1 MELGMHQNTSMR
13 LEQKLAPQMIQ
24 SINLLQANT
33 LELEQ
38 MIQQEVLINPLLEIA
53 DDRDDEE
60 PADEF
65 DQPEDSS
72 EEAGDGEEHVDPA
85 DRALDIDVEVADE
98 RVASDTDWEKLL
110 KDSSEHAPRDGED
123 LSKSNGEET
132 WERSQTY
139 TTTLEDHLLN
149 QLHDR
154 KLDRGIDLLVRW
166 MIDLL
171 DDDGYLRAS
180 NVSEPGQLDKAIQ
193 EFLVNEK
200 LSAESVD
207 KIRVAILE
215 IESVLRGDLELE
227 ASSIVVREALHV
239 LQSMEPAGIGA
250 RNLRECLLLQAWR
263 RDGISELAI
272 QIIDKHFDLF
282 TELEYAD
289 IGKSLSI
296 TPDQVKHIILN
307 EIAHLQLKPG
317 LLASGDTAPTKIP
330 DLMVVE
336 NEKSDFEVRLNDGT
350 LPRLRISQMYRDML
364 TDPHVS
370 SKDRKY
376 IRDKMKSA
384 DLLIRSI
391 GQRRVTMLRVM
402 NAIVGRQKNFFRKGP
417 GNLKPMI
424 LQDIA
429 EEIGMHIST
438 VNRVT
443 NGKYV
448 QTDYGV
454 MELKEFFTAGV
465 EQEDGSEVSSS
476 SAKEAIKKLLA
487 EEPKEKPYSDD
498 QIVKFLEERGGLKL
512 ARRTVTKYRE
522 AMGILPSRI
531 RKKL

>member
-13 LEQKLAPQMIQ
+13 MEQKLAPQMIQ

-53 DDRDDEE
+53 DDRDDTDDFE
-60 PADEF
+60 A
-65 DQPEDSS
+65 PEDAGP
-72 EEAGDGEEHVDPA
+72 EADAEDGEERVDPA
-85 DRALDIDVEVADE
+85 DRAMDIDADVVDE
-98 RVASDTDWEKLL
+98 RVSSDTDWDKLI
-110 KDSSEHAPRDGED
+110 KDSVEHAPRDGED
-123 LSKSNGEET
+123 LSKSTDDET
-132 WERSQTY
+132 WERVQTY
-139 TTTLEDHLLN
+139 THTLEDHLLD

-154 KLDRGIDLLVRW
+154 KLDRGIELLVRW
-166 MIDLL
+166 LIDLL
-171 DDDGYLRAS
+171 DDDGYLRAIAAP
-180 NVSEPGQLDKAIQ
+180 EQGQLDKAIR
-193 EFLVNEK
+193 EFLTNEGLSEDSIAK
-200 LSAESVD
+200 LHES
-207 KIRVAILE
+207 ILE
-215 IESVLRGDLELE
+215 IEDVLGGRKELE
-227 ASSIVVREALHV
+227 SASLVVRESIHV

-263 RDGISELAI
+263 RDDISDLGIAI
-272 QIIDKHFDLF
+272 LDKYFDLF

-289 IGKSLSI
+289 IGKQLSI
-296 TPDQVKHIILN
+296 PPEQVKHIILN

-317 LLASGDTAPTKIP
+317 LLASGDTAPTKVP

-336 NEKSDFEVRLNDGT
+336 NEHGEHEVRLNDGT

-364 TDPHVS
+364 TDPSVS

-376 IRDKMKSA
+376 IREKMKSA

-402 NAIVGRQKNFFRKGP
+402 NAIVVRQRNFFRKGP

-465 EQEDGSEVSSS
+465 EQDDGSEVSSS

-498 QIVKFLEERGGLKL
+498 QIVKLLEERGGLKL

>member
-1 MELGMHQNTSMR
+1 MHQHTSMR
-13 LEQKLAPQMIQ
+13 LEQRLAPQMIQ

-33 LELEQ
+33 LELEL
-38 MIQQEVLINPLLEIA
+38 MIQQEVLMNPLLELADERDDA
-53 DDRDDEE
+53 DDYEQSE
-60 PADEF
+60 TSSAEG
-65 DQPEDSS
+65 EDG
-72 EEAGDGEEHVDPA
+72 EVVDGEERVDPA
-85 DRALDIDVEVADE
+85 DRAMDIDAEVADE
-98 RVASDTDWEKLL
+98 RVSSDTDWDRLL
-110 KDSSEHAPRDGED
+110 KDSTEHAPRDGED
-123 LSKSNGEET
+123 LSKSNDEET

-139 TTTLEDHLLN
+139 TKTLEDHLLD

-166 MIDLL
+166 MVDLL
-171 DDDGYLRAS
+171 DDDGYLRAT
-180 NVSEPGQLDKAIQ
+180 NAMEPSQMDKAIS
-193 EFLVNEK
+193 EFLAQEG
-200 LSAESVD
+200 LSADSIAKLRE
-207 KIRVAILE
+207 AILE
-215 IESVLRGDLELE
+215 IENVLRGNVELE
-227 ASSIVVREALHV
+227 SASLVVRESLHV
-239 LQSMEPAGIGA
+239 LQSLDPAGIGA

-263 RDGISELAI
+263 RDDVSDLGI
-272 QIIDKHFDLF
+272 QILDKYFDLF
-282 TELEYAD
+282 TELEYAE
-289 IGKSLSI
+289 IGKHLSL
-296 TPDQVKHIILN
+296 TPEQVKHIILN

-336 NEKSDFEVRLNDGT
+336 NEHGEFEVRLNDGT

-364 TDPHVS
+364 TDPEVS

-402 NAIVGRQKNFFRKGP
+402 NAIVGRQKNFFNKGP

-476 SAKEAIKKLLA
+476 AAKEAIKRLLA
-487 EEPKEKPYSDD
+487 EEPKAKPYSDD
-498 QIVKFLEERGGLKL
+498 QIVKLLEERSGLKL